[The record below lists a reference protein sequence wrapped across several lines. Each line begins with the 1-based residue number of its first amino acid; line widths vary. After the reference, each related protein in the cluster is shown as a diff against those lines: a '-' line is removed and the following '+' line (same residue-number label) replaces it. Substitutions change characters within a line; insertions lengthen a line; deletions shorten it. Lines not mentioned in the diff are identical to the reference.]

1 MIALAALV
9 GALVA
14 GGVVAV
20 LFAVN
25 SPPRS
30 PSPSSTGLWKKVV
43 DGPASQHGPRLLI
56 AVAAGLVTAAI
67 TGWPLLVLLVPAV
80 AFALP
85 ALLAAPPNR
94 ELDLLQAIDRWVRT
108 LGSLLPTGR
117 SIADAVRVS
126 TRQAPTLIAPN
137 LRVLAARLDDRWTIE
152 RALRAMADE
161 LDSPDADAVLAAL
174 ALAAQR
180 GGTGAGVTLAAL
192 ADNLTDRL
200 RALREISTER
210 AKPRFVVRQVTLI
223 TTFVLGA
230 ALLFG
235 GDFFAPF
242 GTPFGQ
248 LLLAVL
254 VLAYLGS
261 LLFLRRMTLPR
272 PRRRILT
279 MDPATAD
286 ATAGAVP

>member
-1 MIALAALV
+1 VTALAALC
-9 GALVA
+9 GALLL
-14 GGVVAV
+14 GGIVAV
-20 LFAVN
+20 LRAFN
-25 SPPRS
+25 SRPRS
-30 PSPSSTGLWKKVV
+30 PSPSSTGLWTKLV
-43 DGPASQHGPRLLI
+43 DSRGGTHWGRLLASVFAGI
-56 AVAAGLVTAAI
+56 VAAAI

-85 ALLAAPPNR
+85 VLLAAPPDR
-94 ELDLLQAIDRWVRT
+94 DLDLLQAIDRWVRT

-117 SIADAVRVS
+117 SIADAIRVS
-126 TRQAPTLIAPN
+126 VKQAPALIAPN
-137 LRVLAARLDDRWTIE
+137 LRLLAARLDDRWTIE
-152 RALRAMADE
+152 QALRALADE
-161 LDSPDADAVLAAL
+161 LDSPDTDAVLAAL

-192 ADNLTDRL
+192 ADNLQDRL

-223 TTFVLGA
+223 TTVVLGA

-248 LLLAVL
+248 VLLAIL

-272 PRRRILT
+272 PRQRILT
-279 MDPATAD
+279 ALPDEARA
-286 ATAGAVP
+286 AA

>member
-1 MIALAALV
+1 MTALASLC
-9 GALVA
+9 GALLL
-14 GGVVAV
+14 GGIVAV
-20 LFAVN
+20 LRAFN
-25 SPPRS
+25 SPLRS
-30 PSPSSTGLWKKVV
+30 PSRSSTGLWTNLV
-43 DGPASQHGPRLLI
+43 DGRLRKQWGRLAA
-56 AVAAGLVTAAI
+56 AVAGGIVAALI

-85 ALLAAPPNR
+85 VLLSAPPDR
-94 ELDLLQAIDRWVRT
+94 ELELLQAIDRWVRT

-117 SIADAVRVS
+117 SIADAIRVS
-126 TRQAPTLIAPN
+126 IKQAPVLIAPN
-137 LRVLAARLDDRWTIE
+137 LRLLAARLDDRWTIE
-152 RALRAMADE
+152 QALRALADE
-161 LDSPDADAVLAAL
+161 LDSPDADAVLASL

-192 ADNLTDRL
+192 ADNLQDRL
-200 RALREISTER
+200 RALREIGTER

-223 TTFVLGA
+223 TTVVLGA

-248 LLLAVL
+248 ALLAVL

-272 PRRRILT
+272 PRQRILT
-279 MDPATAD
+279 VRPGEAGATA
-286 ATAGAVP
+286 

>member
-1 MIALAALV
+1 MIALAAMC
-9 GALVA
+9 GALFL
-14 GGVVAV
+14 GGIVAV
-20 LFAVN
+20 VRSVN

-30 PSPSSTGLWKKVV
+30 ATPSSTGLWKHVV
-43 DGPASQHGPRLLI
+43 DGRTSKQWGRLLAAVLAGI
-56 AVAAGLVTAAI
+56 VAAAI
-67 TGWPLLVLLVPAV
+67 SGWPLLVLLVPAI

-85 ALLAAPPNR
+85 MLLAAPPDR
-94 ELDLLQAIDRWVRT
+94 ELELLQAIDRWVRT

-117 SIADAVRVS
+117 SVADAIRVS
-126 TRQAPTLIAPN
+126 VKQAPALIAPN
-137 LRVLAARLDDRWTIE
+137 LRLLAARLDDRWTIE
-152 RALRAMADE
+152 QGLRALADE

-174 ALAAQR
+174 ALAARR

-192 ADNLTDRL
+192 ADNLQDRL

-223 TTFVLGA
+223 TTVVLGA

-248 LLLAVL
+248 MLLAIL
-254 VLAYLGS
+254 VVAYLGS

-272 PRRRILT
+272 PRQRILT
-279 MDPATAD
+279 TLPN
-286 ATAGAVP
+286 GAEAMP